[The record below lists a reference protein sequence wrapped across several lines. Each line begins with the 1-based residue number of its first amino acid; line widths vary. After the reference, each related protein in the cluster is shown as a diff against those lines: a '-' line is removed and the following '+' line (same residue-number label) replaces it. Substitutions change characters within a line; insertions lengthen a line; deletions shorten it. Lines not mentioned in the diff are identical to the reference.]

1 MLRQFIRDSE
11 HDNFITY
18 LEVKPGIHLLVRR
31 YGRLLCPCTPF
42 QKMFTRNPLVD
53 FYIQTLGVG
62 HPIDLFYLLS
72 NEFSFHLCEKNGVRI
87 SLNLEAKQA
96 G

>member
-1 MLRQFIRDSE
+1 MSG
-11 HDNFITY
+11 HT
-18 LEVKPGIHLLVRR
+18 VR
-31 YGRLLCPCTPF
+31 GSVF
-42 QKMFTRNPLVD
+42 QKMFTKNPLVD

-72 NEFSFHLCEKNGVRI
+72 NEFSFQLCGENGVKI
-87 SLNLEAKQA
+87 SLNLDASQA